1 MRGLSVKGYR
11 APAVKMSNYS
21 FLAEVSLGDSSF
33 QDANLDDQP
42 IFLLIFKNK
51 LKTQLWSTFKKQY
64 V

>member
-1 MRGLSVKGYR
+1 
-11 APAVKMSNYS
+11 MSNYS